1 MAGKGIGFWS
11 AAAIGV
17 GGMVGGGIFAVLGLS
32 VELARG
38 GTPAAFAI
46 AGLVALVT
54 SYSYARLSVSIP
66 GRGGTVEFLDRAFG
80 RGFLTG
86 SANVLLWLSY
96 VVMLALYAYAFGSYG
111 SSFFPPAHQVFYKHA
126 LITLAILVPTALN
139 VGSAKVIGRIEIYVV
154 ALKLAILLFFLA
166 MGAGS
171 VEPARLA
178 PATWVPALP
187 LIAGGMIIFV
197 AYEGFELIANTGG
210 EVADPARVLP
220 RAYYA
225 SVIFVI
231 LLYVAIAVVAVGGL
245 PLDKIISAR
254 DYALAETARPVLG
267 QAGFTMIALAA
278 LLSTFSAINAT
289 LYGTARLT
297 YIIAKE
303 GELPAE
309 LEHQIWGQP
318 LEGLFITSGLALILA
333 NAGGVGAIS
342 TLGSAGFLVIFAGV
356 NAANL
361 RLAEQTKAHKGL
373 AALGVT
379 SCLFALGAMI
389 WQSLASDP
397 ARGWVLA
404 ALFGG
409 ALALEGNLPLAGH
422 QGPAQGQGRPLA
434 QTRSKG
440 REGRGPASGCR
451 SGSSPGEG
459 PDPHRPPWPGPG
471 IP

>member
-1 MAGKGIGFWS
+1 MAGKGLGFWS

-46 AGLVALVT
+46 AGLVALIT
-54 SYSYARLSVSIP
+54 SYSYAKLSVRFP
-66 GRGGTVEFLDRAFG
+66 GRGGTVDFLDQAFG
-80 RGFLTG
+80 RGFIVG

-96 VVMLALYAYAFGSYG
+96 VVMLSLYAYAFGSYG
-111 SSFFPPAHQVFYKHA
+111 AAFFPPAYHPFFRHA
-126 LITLAILVPTALN
+126 LITLAILVPTVLN
-139 VGSAKVIGRIEIYVV
+139 LGRAGVIGRIEIYVV

-166 MGAGS
+166 AGAPYLD
-171 VEPARLA
+171 PARLA
-178 PATWVPALP
+178 PAAWVPAVP
-187 LIAGGMIIFV
+187 LVAGGFIIFV

-210 EVADPARVLP
+210 EVADPARDLP

-225 SVIFVI
+225 SVVFVI

-245 PLDKIISAR
+245 PLERIISAR

-267 QAGFTMIALAA
+267 RAGFTMIALAA

-309 LEHQIWGQP
+309 LEHQIWGRP

-333 NAGGVGAIS
+333 NTSGIGSIS
-342 TLGSAGFLVIFAGV
+342 TLGSAGFLVVFAAV
-356 NAANL
+356 NGANL
-361 RLAEQTKAHKGL
+361 RLAAQTKAHRGL
-373 AALGVT
+373 AALGLV
-379 SCLFALGAMI
+379 SCLAALGTMV
-389 WQSLASDP
+389 WQSLARDP

-409 ALALEGNLPLAGH
+409 SLALEGAYRLIGTK
-422 QGPAQGQGRPLA
+422 GPGKTVRP
-434 QTRSKG
+434 
-440 REGRGPASGCR
+440 
-451 SGSSPGEG
+451 SSPDIS
-459 PDPHRPPWPGPG
+459 PID
-471 IP
+471 